1 MGFFAGRPRIVA
13 TEHADERRFEP
24 EWFGPPSGVLPGYV
38 PTRAVVFRTEQAILL
53 VGRFDV
59 YRTGVEF
66 TIEVQVRD
74 IDADDDELM
83 DVPWERHGRRRRP
96 EPDDPLPDQFMR
108 FGIVFADGSSWSNL
122 DAEVSE
128 LH

>member
-1 MGFFAGRPRIVA
+1 MVG
-13 TEHADERRFEP
+13 TTKRR
-24 EWFGPPSGVLPGYV
+24 V
-38 PTRAVVFRTEQAILL
+38 PAPAETPVVFRTEQVILL

-96 EPDDPLPDQFMR
+96 TDDPLPDQFMR
-108 FGIVFADGSSWSNL
+108 FGIVFADGSRWRNF
-122 DAEVSE
+122 DARFPSFNEEPSYPS
-128 LH
+128 